1 MFCWLFLT
9 IYFFLHKIGSN
20 NGSGGDDSHSLTN
33 LRERVDTTTLPD
45 DEDYIV
51 PPGQCCIKVEF
62 GRSIHRWCPVTNC
75 FISKKQCFDQCHDN
89 HRLVAPL
96 ECTYICLML
105 LPFLRTIQKLEV
117 LNLFLSTFFHCY
129 LIIQRNSLKYISISK
144 CYILFI
150 IF

>member
-1 MFCWLFLT
+1 MLIIFNN
-9 IYFFLHKIGSN
+9 IFFLHKIGSN
-20 NGSGGDDSHSLTN
+20 NGSGGDDSLSLTN
-33 LRERVDTTTLPD
+33 LRERADTTTLPD